1 MMKSKLVNSKGFT
14 LIELIGTLIVISIIM
29 VIAVPSITDTLKRIE
44 NRSYDIEVKNIENL
58 AKTWLEENIETFNIT
73 SNNAINVSTKMLVS
87 LGYISKTPVNP
98 KKKGKKLNG
107 CIRITYNNNN
117 SQYSYSYDNEN
128 IDCSNREDGYYF
140 DYIDEKWELNS
151 SYAENDLFDEVIANN
166 DLQTTQDGL
175 YIDGNTYY
183 FRGNNVN
190 NYVDIDGTIFRI
202 VSLNKDD
209 KTIKLIRTTPLVS
222 SGNMWDTENKA
233 TDFRSSS
240 LSESLLSLEDSY
252 SNYLSKQSK
261 WNIGPVSTLDTDIS
275 SIQTYERRS
284 QVILSVGLLGLSEY
298 LRASNNDKCIVN
310 SLNNNC
316 LYNNY
321 LSSYLGWTLTNNGS
335 KKAYYLNDTSILT
348 DSLTTIH
355 KAYPSIVI
363 NSSNVVMK
371 NETID
376 GSLKRV
382 YALSTDSE

>member
-1 MMKSKLVNSKGFT
+1 MMKSKVVNSKGFT